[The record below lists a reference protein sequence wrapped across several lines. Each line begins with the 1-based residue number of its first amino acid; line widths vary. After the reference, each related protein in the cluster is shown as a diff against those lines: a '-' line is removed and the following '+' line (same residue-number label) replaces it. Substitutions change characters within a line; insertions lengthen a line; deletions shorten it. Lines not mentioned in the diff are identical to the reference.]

1 MKDDVAAC
9 IGSRRSSS
17 DAVGVCDNMNG
28 KERKK
33 QTNKQKAGKLEV
45 LELINTL
52 VKSPLPFVCLFENQ
66 NTRLI
71 FTCETAG
78 PEIVVLV
85 A

>member
-1 MKDDVAAC
+1 MLLGYVITGMGK
-9 IGSRRSSS
+9 
-17 DAVGVCDNMNG
+17 
-28 KERKK
+28 KERKRERK
-33 QTNKQKAGKLEV
+33 KEKAGKLEV